1 MDDKRAQGI
10 KLLMEYDVNQ
20 ETLQEYYQF
29 VMGQYVPALQSMG
42 LQMSEAWHTA
52 YGDAPTRLVGFV
64 CQDRGTMLRLM
75 ESEMWVDLNTELEK
89 YVSDFRYK
97 VIPYRGGFQL

>member
-1 MDDKRAQGI
+1 MDDNGL

-52 YGDAPTRLVGFV
+52 YGSAPNRLIGFV
-64 CQDRGTMLRLM
+64 CSDPQTMNRLLD
-75 ESEMWVDLNTELEK
+75 SDLWSDLNTELEK
-89 YVSDFRYK
+89 FVSDLRYK
-97 VIPYRGGFQL
+97 VVPYRGGFQL

>member
-1 MDDKRAQGI
+1 MDDNGL

-52 YGDAPTRLVGFV
+52 YGSAPNRLIGFV
-64 CQDRGTMLRLM
+64 CSDPQTMNRLLD
-75 ESEMWVDLNTELEK
+75 SDLWTDLNTELEK
-89 YVSDFRYK
+89 FVSDLRYK
-97 VIPYRGGFQL
+97 VVPYRGGFQL

>member
-1 MDDKRAQGI
+1 MDDNGL

-52 YGDAPTRLVGFV
+52 YGSAPNRLIGFV
-64 CQDRGTMLRLM
+64 CNDPQTMNRLLD
-75 ESEMWVDLNTELEK
+75 SDLWVDLNAELEK
-89 YVSDFRYK
+89 VVSDLRYK
-97 VIPYRGGFQL
+97 VVPYRGGFQL